1 MCGICGVVNKK
12 EVSEKEISA
21 THHMN
26 EVQRFRGPDDEGL
39 GVFGNAVLGHR
50 RLSFLDL
57 SPAGHQPMADGSGR
71 FQVVFNGEIYN
82 FQELRVELEK
92 VGVIFKTKSDT
103 EVILELYTREGSKM
117 LSKLRG
123 MFALAIWD
131 TKENKLFLAR
141 DRYGIKP
148 LYYVVTSDYGLVFA
162 STVKAI
168 KSSGLVTVTNNPRAK
183 IGFAI
188 FGSVP
193 APYTTYK
200 EINSL
205 PAGSFAEYSV
215 DGVLKLEK
223 YYEALEFFIN
233 KINVSRVEAVEK
245 IKNLLTEAT
254 KSHLISD
261 APLGVFLSGGLDSSA
276 LSVLA
281 VKARGVEPTDT
292 LGIDFEEKEFS
303 EKEIRNKVVEKIKTR
318 HREIMVR
325 EKDLSC
331 ELPNIMMVMDQP
343 TIDGINS
350 YFVSAGAKL
359 AGLKA
364 VLSGLGS
371 DEIFMGY
378 HYFKIANKIRLIQ
391 KFIPSFIWNF
401 WPKRGKWGRLQWL
414 KNKHPFFAYVSARSI
429 FSPTESAELAG
440 VSESEVWNFVLELS
454 TQLSTTI
461 YQLRPA
467 DLFSYLDLSFYMQN
481 QLLKDTDFMSMK
493 HSVEV
498 RVPFL
503 DHKLVEYVSSLPIS
517 LKLGGI
523 RPKSLLIEAI
533 KDILPK
539 EVWER
544 KKMGFTF
551 PFVVWLKKQDYFPG
565 RAEHARKE
573 FLVGGHW
580 SRYWAEIVL
589 NYENTF
595 ISSKS

>member
-1 MCGICGVVNKK
+1 MCGICGIIKTR
-12 EVSEKEISA
+12 EVSEKEISVVRK
-21 THHMN
+21 MN

-39 GVFGNAVLGHR
+39 EIFGSAVLGHR

-57 SPAGHQPMADGSGR
+57 SSAGHQPMGDASGR
-71 FQVVFNGEIYN
+71 FQIIFNGEIYN
-82 FQELRVELEK
+82 FQELRAELEK
-92 VGVIFKTKSDT
+92 IGVHFKTQSDT
-103 EVILELYTREGSKM
+103 EVILELYTREGFKM

-148 LYYVVTSDYGLVFA
+148 LYYAQLSDGGLVFA

-168 KSSGLVTVTNNPRAK
+168 KESGLLALAADQRAQ
-183 IGFAI
+183 IGFAV

-200 EINSL
+200 EIKSL
-205 PAGSFAEYSV
+205 SAGHFAEYLAT
-215 DGVLKLEK
+215 GNFKIEK
-223 YYEALEFFIN
+223 YYDALEFFIN
-233 KINVSRVEAVEK
+233 KQNVSRVEAVEK
-245 IKNLLTEAT
+245 IKNILAEAT
-254 KSHLISD
+254 KLHLISD
-261 APLGVFLSGGLDSSA
+261 APLGVFLSGGLDSS
-276 LSVLA
+276 VLA
-281 VKARGVEPTDT
+281 ALAAQVRGVEPTDT
-292 LGIDFEEKEFS
+292 LGIDFEEKDFS
-303 EKEIRNKVVEKIKTR
+303 EKEIRDKVIEKIKTR

-325 EKDLSC
+325 EKDLGC
-331 ELPNIMMVMDQP
+331 ELPNIMMAMDQP
-343 TIDGINS
+343 TIDGVNS
-350 YFVSAGAKL
+350 YFVSAAAKL

-391 KFIPSFIWNF
+391 KLVPNF
-401 WPKRGKWGRLQWL
+401 VWKLWPKRGKWGRLQWL
-414 KNKHPFFAYVSARSI
+414 RNKHPFFAYVAARSV
-429 FSPTESAELAG
+429 FSPAEAAELAG
-440 VSESEVWNFVLELS
+440 VSESEVWSLVSDLS
-454 TQLSTTI
+454 SHLLRQLAD
-461 YQLRPA
+461 A
-467 DLFSYLDLSFYMQN
+467 DLFSYLDLTFYMHN
-481 QLLKDTDFMSMK
+481 QLLRDTDFMSMR

-503 DHKLVEYVSSLPIS
+503 DHKLVEYVSSLPVS

-523 RPKSLLIEAI
+523 RPKSLLIEAVE
-533 KDILPK
+533 DLLPK

-551 PFVVWLKKQDYFPG
+551 PFVMWLKNRDYFPG
-565 RAEHARKE
+565 RAERARQE

-580 SRYWAEIVL
+580 SRYWMEII
-589 NYENTF
+589 NNSF
-595 ISSKS
+595 KS

>member
-1 MCGICGVVNKK
+1 MCGICGIVNKK
-12 EVSEKEISA
+12 EISEKEVLA
-21 THHMN
+21 TRHMN
-26 EVQRFRGPDDEGL
+26 EVQRFRGPDDEGF
-39 GVFGNAVLGHR
+39 GVFGNVVLGHR

-57 SPAGHQPMADGSGR
+57 SPAGHQPMADNSGR
-71 FQVVFNGEIYN
+71 FQIVFNGEIYN
-82 FQELRVELEK
+82 FQELRTDLER
-92 VGVIFKTKSDT
+92 VGVVFKTKSDT

-117 LSKLRG
+117 VSKLRG

-131 TKENKLFLAR
+131 AKENKLFLTR

-148 LYYVVTSDYGLVFA
+148 LYYSVISDSGLVFA
-162 STVKAI
+162 STLKAI
-168 KSSGLVTVTNNPRAK
+168 KSSGLVSATTDLRAK

-205 PAGSFAEYSV
+205 PAGSFAEYLV
-215 DGVLKLEK
+215 GGDFKIEK
-223 YYEALEFFIN
+223 YYEPLDFFIN
-233 KINVSRVEAVEK
+233 KIKVSRVEAVEK

-254 KSHLISD
+254 KLHLISD
-261 APLGVFLSGGLDSSA
+261 APLGVFLSGGLDSSV
-276 LSVLA
+276 LSALA

-318 HREIMVR
+318 HREIVVR
-325 EKDLSC
+325 EKDLGC
-331 ELPNIMMVMDQP
+331 ELPNIMMAMDQP
-343 TIDGINS
+343 TIDGVNS

-371 DEIFMGY
+371 DEVFMGY
-378 HYFKIANKIRLIQ
+378 HYFQIANKIRLIQ
-391 KFIPSFIWNF
+391 KFIPSFVWIF
-401 WPKRGKWGRLQWL
+401 LPKRGKWGRLQWL

-429 FSPTESAELAG
+429 FSPIESAELAG
-440 VSESEVWNFVLELS
+440 VSESEAWTLVLELS
-454 TQLSTTI
+454 AKLPITI
-461 YQLRPA
+461 YQLQSA
-467 DLFSYLDLSFYMQN
+467 DLFSYLDLSFYMHN
-481 QLLKDTDFMSMK
+481 QLLKDTDFMSMR

-523 RPKSLLIEAI
+523 RPKGLLIEAVT
-533 KDILPK
+533 DTLPN

-551 PFVVWLKKQDYFPG
+551 PFAVWLKNKDYFPG
-565 RAEHARKE
+565 RAKEARNS
-573 FLVGGHW
+573 FLAGGHW

-595 ISSKS
+595 ISS